1 MNVVTAARAWI
12 AQDPDPETRDEL
24 ESLIANRDLAAL
36 EDRFSG
42 SLEFGT
48 AGLRGLL
55 GAGPTR
61 MNRVTVARATAG
73 LCAWLKAQVPD
84 AESRG
89 ICVARDARRNSDV
102 FERDVIEIATGAG
115 IPVAFFAQV
124 TPTPVLAFAVLE
136 QKAAGGV
143 MITASHNPP
152 GYNGYKVYW
161 GNGAQIIPPHDRG
174 IAEEIQQAPPVDR
187 IPRLSTEE
195 ARRRGMLREIEPV
208 RRKYIEAIVSDL
220 LAPSAHRP
228 VRVAYTALH
237 GVAEATF
244 REVLAL
250 AGFQDVHSVPE
261 QRAPDGRFPTVDFPN
276 PEEPGAMTRVL
287 ALADRID
294 ADLAIANDPD
304 GDRVGV
310 AIRADHGLELL
321 SGNDIGILLAN
332 DLLARYRG
340 NAKPVVISTIVSSP
354 MLGPVAAS
362 HGALWEQTL
371 TGHKW
376 IQNRAI
382 ELEQEGFA
390 YVFGYEEALG
400 YAPSKLVRDKD
411 GISSALCLVDLAS
424 RLAAKGQ
431 TLLDARAALWR
442 EHGFYAD
449 RQISRRFDGSDAK
462 ARMDEVIDG
471 YRSQPPRDIG
481 GQRLLSMLDLERQK
495 RWSPSGETSFVRFA
509 PSNVLIFE
517 LEGGHRAMVRPS
529 GTEPKLKYYF
539 YALSRP
545 SDRLDLTASEQAAR
559 SIVQSM
565 VEDLVPP
572 AAR

>member
-12 AQDPDPETRDEL
+12 AQDPDPETRSEL
-24 ESLIANRDLAAL
+24 ESLIAKEDWAAL

-42 SLEFGT
+42 SLRFGT

-84 AESRG
+84 AEARG

-115 IPVAFFAQV
+115 IPVGYFSEV

-136 QKAAGGV
+136 TSAAGGV

-174 IAEEIQQAPPVDR
+174 IAEQIHQAPPVDR
-187 IPRLSTEE
+187 IPRLSLEE
-195 ARRRGMLREIEPV
+195 ARQRGMLREIEPI
-208 RRKYIEAIVSDL
+208 RQKYVETIVSEL
-220 LAPSAHRP
+220 RKPASGHP

-237 GVAEATF
+237 GVAEDTF
-244 REVLAL
+244 REVLAR
-250 AGFQDVHSVPE
+250 AGFSDVRSVPE
-261 QRAPDGRFPTVDFPN
+261 QRTPDGRFPTVDFPN
-276 PEEPGAMTRVL
+276 PEEPGAMDRVL
-287 ALADRID
+287 SLAERVG

-310 AIRADHGLELL
+310 AVRKKDRLELL
-321 SGNDIGILLAN
+321 SGNDIGILLAD

-340 NAKPVVISTIVSSP
+340 NATAVVISTVVSSP

-362 HGALWEQTL
+362 HRAIWEQTL

-376 IQNRAI
+376 IQNRAM
-382 ELEQEGFA
+382 ELEHEGFA
-390 YVFGYEEALG
+390 FVFGYEEALG
-400 YAPSKLVRDKD
+400 YAPSRAVRDKD

-424 RLAAKGQ
+424 RLKADGR
-431 TLLDARAALWR
+431 TLLDAREALWR
-442 EHGFYAD
+442 KHGFCAD
-449 RQISRRFDGSDAK
+449 HQVSRRFDGADAQ
-462 ARMDEVIDG
+462 ARMDAVIDG
-471 YRSQPPRDIG
+471 YRRHPPPAIG
-481 GQRLLSMLDLERQK
+481 GQRLLAMLDLERQK
-495 RWSPSGETSFVRFA
+495 RWLPSGETAFTRFA

-545 SDRLDLTASEQAAR
+545 IDRTDSTESKRAAR
-559 SIVQSM
+559 AILESM
-565 VEDLVPP
+565 VEDLVPSD
-572 AAR
+572 AL